1 MDSGALLVL
10 AIGAVAVATVAALMW
25 FFIRGGR

>member
-10 AIGAVAVATVAALMW
+10 AIGVIATAVMLVVLW
-25 FFIRGGR
+25 LSRPK